1 MRCRNRARQRG
12 KKQDAAFAA
21 SCKVAGMKRI
31 DWLRLLILSLVWGG
45 SFIFFRILAAQLPP
59 MTTVFFRVAI
69 GALAVLGFMRL
80 EGSKFD
86 APRSE
91 WPKLALLGL
100 VNCVLPFCFY
110 AWGETRVSA
119 GLASI
124 INATTP
130 MFTVAIA
137 GLIMRNE
144 AMTGL
149 RVIGVL
155 CGIVGVTVVVGPDVL
170 VGADPL
176 GELVCL
182 LAPFCYG
189 WAFQVARRVKGLNP
203 ASMAAGQLLF
213 ASLELLPLVLIFDQP
228 WNLPAPTM
236 SGWLRKI
243 SGSSRSVKA
252 LSHASMPFSA
262 SWKSS
267 ELSGRRVGRYAAAFA
282 DRCGWCAGIPANVAC
297 VCESV

>member
-1 MRCRNRARQRG
+1 
-12 KKQDAAFAA
+12 
-21 SCKVAGMKRI
+21 MKRI

-80 EGSKFD
+80 EGSKLD
-86 APRSE
+86 LPRSE

-144 AMTGL
+144 AMTGG

-182 LAPFCYG
+182 LAAFSYG

-213 ASLELLPLVLIFDQP
+213 ASLELLPFVMIFDQP
-228 WNLPAPTM
+228 WNLPAPTL
-236 SGWLRKI
+236 SGWL
-243 SGSSRSVKA
+243 A
-252 LSHASMPFSA
+252 LAGLALLSTGFAYVIFFRVLASAGPTNLSLVTLLVPVTAVLLGWAFLDEAVAAQALGGMALIALGLAVIDGRVVSYLRGMPTE
-262 SWKSS
+262 K
-267 ELSGRRVGRYAAAFA
+267 R
-282 DRCGWCAGIPANVAC
+282 
-297 VCESV
+297 

>member
-1 MRCRNRARQRG
+1 M
-12 KKQDAAFAA
+12 
-21 SCKVAGMKRI
+21 
-31 DWLRLLILSLVWGG
+31 
-45 SFIFFRILAAQLPP
+45 
-59 MTTVFFRVAI
+59 
-69 GALAVLGFMRL
+69 
-80 EGSKFD
+80 
-86 APRSE
+86 
-91 WPKLALLGL
+91 LGL

-124 INATTP
+124 VNATTP

-144 AMTGL
+144 AMTGG

-170 VGADPL
+170 VGADTL

-189 WAFQVARRVKGLNP
+189 WAFQVARRVKGMNP

-213 ASLELLPLVLIFDQP
+213 ASLELLPFVLFFDQP
-228 WNLPAPTM
+228 WNLPLPTTG
-236 SGWLRKI
+236 GWLAMAGLALLSTGFAYVIFFRVLA
-243 SGSSRSVKA
+243 SAGPTNLSLVTLLVPVTAVLLGWAAVDETVAPRA
-252 LSHASMPFSA
+252 LSGMVLIALGLA
-262 SWKSS
+262 VID
-267 ELSGRRVGRYAAAFA
+267 GRGVAYLR
-282 DRCGWCAGIPANVAC
+282 GIPV
-297 VCESV
+297 ERR

>member
-1 MRCRNRARQRG
+1 
-12 KKQDAAFAA
+12 
-21 SCKVAGMKRI
+21 MKRI

-236 SGWLRKI
+236 SGWL
-243 SGSSRSVKA
+243 A
-252 LSHASMPFSA
+252 LVGPALATLLAPVTAVLLGWAFLDEAVAARALGGMVVIA
-262 SWKSS
+262 
-267 ELSGRRVGRYAAAFA
+267 LGLAVIDGRAVSYLRGLLQAEPPI
-282 DRCGWCAGIPANVAC
+282 G
-297 VCESV
+297 